1 MQWRQ
6 KLGCGVSGPVRP
18 CIKKSTGERF
28 ALKCLID
35 KPRSRREVVMHFK
48 CNGHPHIV
56 SVFDCY
62 ANEVQFV
69 EEAQPRYKFSH
80 VNSMSMEDLISHF
93 LSRPRLLLV
102 MELMDGGELFD
113 RISKQKHFTECKAAF
128 YTKQVS
134 FKSSC
139 GLNLRLP
146 IKLL

>member
-69 EEAQPRYKFSH
+69 EEVQPRYT
-80 VNSMSMEDLISHF
+80 
-93 LSRPRLLLV
+93 LLLV
-102 MELMDGGELFD
+102 NSLIIEDLM
-113 RISKQKHFTECKAAF
+113 
-128 YTKQVS
+128 VS
-134 FKSSC
+134 F
-139 GLNLRLP
+139 LV
-146 IKLL
+146 